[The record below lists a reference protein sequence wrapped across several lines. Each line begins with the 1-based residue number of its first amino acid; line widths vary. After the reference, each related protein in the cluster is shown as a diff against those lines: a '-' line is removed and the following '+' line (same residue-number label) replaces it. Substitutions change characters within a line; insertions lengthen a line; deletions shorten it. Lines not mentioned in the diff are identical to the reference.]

1 MESIGDESSSL
12 EITPDL
18 GTEESTARDIKVP
31 SQAGH
36 QPLLLLLQNMEMVF
50 TATSPPPSS
59 TYEKG
64 FQRSRQ
70 PPIIEIM

>member
-31 SQAGH
+31 SQGGDLSKSFH
-36 QPLLLLLQNMEMVF
+36 IMVD
-50 TATSPPPSS
+50 
-59 TYEKG
+59 
-64 FQRSRQ
+64 RV
-70 PPIIEIM
+70 

>member
-50 TATSPPPSS
+50 TGTDRLLLL
-59 TYEKG
+59 
-64 FQRSRQ
+64 RS
-70 PPIIEIM
+70 

>member
-36 QPLLLLLQNMEMVF
+36 QPLLLLLQNMEMVSQGP
-50 TATSPPPSS
+50 TAS
-59 TYEKG
+59 YY
-64 FQRSRQ
+64 
-70 PPIIEIM
+70 

>member
-36 QPLLLLLQNMEMVF
+36 QPLLLLGGSSFFDKWDRFF
-50 TATSPPPSS
+50 TRTAS
-59 TYEKG
+59 
-64 FQRSRQ
+64 
-70 PPIIEIM
+70 IIETYNNGEHWR